1 MAANGECAAGPAR
14 LKCRLRGADTSIRKA
29 GRTDRYRRKVDGV
42 GTCRPGEAGTG
53 IVGAGQ
59 RPDGP
64 TVDPERHVN
73 ALSAWGI
80 EGIEIEA
87 DEAPEPEVEVSP
99 EIEAAARAELQ
110 VVFQHAGS
118 DHPFI
123 GVLLDL
129 AVDRRAH
136 ALALE
141 AMEVA

>member
-1 MAANGECAAGPAR
+1 MAWVHVDQAKPGLALSAPVKDRMGRLLIPAGAE
-14 LKCRLRGADTSIRKA
+14 LS
-29 GRTDRYRRKVDGV
+29 
-42 GTCRPGEAGTG
+42 
-53 IVGAGQ
+53 
-59 RPDGP
+59 
-64 TVDPERHVN
+64 ERHVN